1 MRTARLLA
9 ALGLGALL
17 GMGRRPPEKKMDD
30 PAALAAV
37 DVSPSEWKGH
47 SCGVSLPGAR
57 VITDDAAWK
66 SLWKEALGQEPPAV
80 DFARFVAVAVFA
92 GSQRTG
98 GWSAEILPP
107 EASSGSVVVPYK
119 VRGPGPGAFVTMAF
133 TSPYA
138 VRLYRRPAGTLKTE
152 QRQ

>member
-9 ALGLGALL
+9 ALGLGACL
-17 GMGRRPPEKKMDD
+17 GMGRRPPEKTMED
-30 PAALAAV
+30 PASLAAV

-47 SCGVSLPGAR
+47 SCGVSAPGAR
-57 VITDDAAWK
+57 VITDPESWK
-66 SLWKEALGQEPPAV
+66 SLWKDALGQEAPAV
-80 DFARFVAVAVFA
+80 DFSRFVAVAAFA

-98 GWSAEILPP
+98 GWSAELLPP
-107 EASSGSVVVPYK
+107 EAAEGALVVPYR
-119 VRGPGPGAFVTMAF
+119 VRGPAPGAFVTMAF

-152 QRQ
+152 QRR